1 MSAFVRPPAGPVVLR
16 LDEQETSILEQLA
29 SQLVDMLEDATRAGL
44 TTAVELDP
52 AMARLV
58 PEGYRDDPEAA
69 AEFRR
74 FTADDLVGGKVAAA
88 KTVLAGLTG
97 DAADAGDGADAL
109 IPRELPPGHEA
120 VVTLE
125 GETAWTWLRFLND
138 TRLTIAARLGIEEDD
153 AEPFDPAPAT
163 SDDEQDPQL
172 MMAIYAWLGYLQ
184 ESIVAVLDE
193 A

>member
-1 MSAFVRPPAGPVVLR
+1 MSAFVRPPVGPVVLR
-16 LDEQETSILEQLA
+16 LDEQETSILKQLA

-44 TTAVELDP
+44 ATAVELDP

-74 FTADDLVGGKVAAA
+74 FTADDLVGGKVTAAR
-88 KTVLAGLTG
+88 TVLAALTADAS
-97 DAADAGDGADAL
+97 DAAQPTDVPVGHEDGAA
-109 IPRELPPGHEA
+109 
-120 VVTLE
+120 VTLE

-153 AEPFDPAPAT
+153 AEPFDPAPTT

>member
-16 LDEQETSILEQLA
+16 LDEQETSILGQLA
-29 SQLVDMLEDATRAGL
+29 GQLVEMLEDATRAGL
-44 TTAVELDP
+44 ANAVELDP

-74 FTADDLVGGKVAAA
+74 FTADDLVGGKVDAAR
-88 KTVLAGLTG
+88 TVLAALTTDDG
-97 DAADAGDGADAL
+97 DTSVSGASTGPEDGAA
-109 IPRELPPGHEA
+109 
-120 VVTLE
+120 VTLE

-153 AEPFDPAPAT
+153 AEGFEPPTPEA
-163 SDDEQDPQL
+163 DDEQDPQL
-172 MMAIYAWLGYLQ
+172 MLAIYSWLGYLQ

>member
-1 MSAFVRPPAGPVVLR
+1 MSAFVRPPTGPIVLR

-44 TTAVELDP
+44 ATAVELDP

-74 FTADDLVGGKVAAA
+74 FTADDLVGGKVSAAR
-88 KTVLAGLTG
+88 TVLAALTADAPDAGGRAGRPTG
-97 DAADAGDGADAL
+97 DDDGAD
-109 IPRELPPGHEA
+109 
-120 VVTLE
+120 VTLE

-138 TRLTIAARLGIEEDD
+138 TRLTIAARLGIEDD
-153 AEPFDPAPAT
+153 DTEPFDPAPAT